1 MDVLD
6 RAILICDAIF
16 NKKAGSVHFNKHK
29 TEFPGITK
37 KQYLEQAKEVT
48 EAKQQKGEIQYTRKD
63 GSKAKYNL
71 QTNVFTIWYPKEN
84 RVATHF
90 KPKFDD
96 KTGTVNTKESYEYVR
111 NDMRKNGKKPPF

>member
-1 MDVLD
+1 M
-6 RAILICDAIF
+6 
-16 NKKAGSVHFNKHK
+16 
-29 TEFPGITK
+29 
-37 KQYLEQAKEVT
+37 EQAKEVT